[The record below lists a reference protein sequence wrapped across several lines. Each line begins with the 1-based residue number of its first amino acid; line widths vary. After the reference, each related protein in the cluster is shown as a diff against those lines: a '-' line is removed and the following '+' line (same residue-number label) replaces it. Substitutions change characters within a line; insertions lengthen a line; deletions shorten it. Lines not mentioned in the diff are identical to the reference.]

1 MNTVFKLNLF
11 ALSKQF
17 DSLIA
22 MDSVN
27 STRKQPSKFYKFFL
41 VFIDVFINNYD
52 IVDCF
57 GIKLRSNGLC
67 HSSFRQASRGQ
78 NFRNSGRENPDF

>member
-1 MNTVFKLNLF
+1 MYYGELENREWTR
-11 ALSKQF
+11 
-17 DSLIA
+17 
-22 MDSVN
+22 
-27 STRKQPSKFYKFFL
+27 STRQRKQPSKFYKFFL